1 MSLIPFGF
9 WAASGAGGGV
19 AAYDLLE
26 TTTLATSASS
36 VTFSGLDTLA
46 AGYAHLQIRAVI
58 KTDRAGNLDN
68 LIGRLNGDTGS
79 NYSRHYLY
87 GDGSSVG
94 SASSTPVD
102 RMYMGRLPGDRT
114 ADSFSPTI
122 IDILD
127 FSSSAKN
134 TTLRTLNGNLDG
146 TYATEIYF
154 TGNAWF
160 DTDPVTSIELYGNSS
175 NLVSGSRF
183 SLYGIKGA

>member
-9 WAASGAGGGV
+9 WAASGGGAV
-19 AAYDLLE
+19 LAYDLLE
-26 TTTLATSASS
+26 TTTLTSSASS
-36 VTFSGLDTLA
+36 VTFSSLGSYSD
-46 AGYAHLQIRAVI
+46 YAHLQIRAVI

-68 LIGRLNGDTGS
+68 LIGRLNGDTGT

-87 GDGSSVG
+87 GNGSSVG

-114 ADSFSPTI
+114 AGSFSPTI

-175 NLVSGSRF
+175 NLDTGTRF